1 MSSGDGDLFGFAES
15 LRAVRSFV
23 TRPVEAGYDALDALV
38 RVCLDSVSAAGAA
51 AISYAGHGV
60 VRSTHVTDPAI
71 EVIDR
76 WHNQTGRGP
85 LLEMA
90 AAQPEHGVV
99 LDVGDLT
106 LQVDADMLSIE
117 VNPPFRALHSTTI
130 RSQNGT
136 RTALD
141 LYAERPHAFGLDA
154 TVMAEM
160 FVRRAQHLLYG
171 RADTTI
177 ARYQLAVNLISRYLD
192 LARPEAERF
201 LQPHLDGGARDP
213 VAVAERLIDDITG
226 TDFS

>member
-1 MSSGDGDLFGFAES
+1 MSSGEGDLFGFAES
-15 LRAVRSFV
+15 LRAVRSFI

-38 RVCLDSVSAAGAA
+38 RVCLDSVSTAGAA

-76 WHNQTGRGP
+76 WHSQTGRGP
-85 LLEMA
+85 LLDMA
-90 AAQPEHGVV
+90 AAQPGHGAV

-106 LQVDADMLSIE
+106 LQLDADTLSVE
-117 VNPPFRALHSTTI
+117 VTPPFRSLHSTTL
-130 RSQNGT
+130 RSQNGV

-141 LYAERPHAFGLDA
+141 LYAEHPHAFGLDV
-154 TVMAEM
+154 TVTAEM
-160 FVRRAQHLLYG
+160 FVRRATQLLYG
-171 RADTTI
+171 RADTRV
-177 ARYQLAVNLISRYLD
+177 ARYHLAVNLISRYLD

-226 TDFS
+226 TDLS